1 MRAQLPKYNASLI
14 NEFDNTLRRS
24 IRGDVRFDHATRILY
39 STDASIY
46 QIEPI
51 GVAFPMTPDELV
63 ACVEAANMFKIPILP
78 RGSGTSLAGQAIG
91 PALILDCSRYLQ
103 GLIKINPEQM
113 IAIVEPGVVISTL
126 NKKAAKFGLEFGP
139 DPASAERATIGGS
152 LANNAAGAHSIRY
165 GMCADHF
172 LSGEIILSDGSTAH
186 FGSISIEE
194 AHRKAGSNI
203 REGMIYRAVLAI
215 RERHA
220 AEIRANWPKTWR
232 RASGYNLNYL
242 LPWSPSQPPQWAQL
256 SQALSESILGNHG
269 FGYPP
274 IQDGMVNLAPIIAG
288 SEGTLGIISQATL
301 RLVPLQKHTVLVLLA
316 FPDILA
322 ACDQI
327 PTLLSREPSAIE
339 LIPSNLIKLA
349 RNVPAYARKL
359 SFIDQLCSA
368 AGDVPT
374 LLAVEFSGEDQD
386 EIEGKAHHLIS
397 FISSPSLA
405 AFSREEQDQVWDV
418 RKAGL
423 GLLMSMPGDLK
434 PISFIEDLSVPI
446 ENLTYFISEMQKI
459 LDENGTEGDFYAHAS
474 AGCLHMR
481 PLLNPKSI
489 DFSRQLKAI
498 AQEAVDLVIRL
509 GGSVSGEHGD
519 GIARSDWLEKMYGS
533 EIVAAFRELKGA
545 ADPGCLL
552 NPGKIVDPLPM
563 DENFRYVSAQPDS
576 SWLPVMSF
584 QTQAGAWRMIGPQLE
599 AMPGAGMLSAVE
611 MCNGAGVCRK
621 NDGVMCP
628 SFQVTREEMHCTRGR
643 ANLLRALFTG
653 RLSATNPADLA
664 TIYQALDLCLACKGC
679 KSECPSA
686 VDMAKLKYEFLA
698 NYYDRKG
705 NRRPL
710 RDYLFAF
717 LDRSARIGMKFQPFS
732 NLVIRILNQSSPSKR
747 WLGLSTCRK
756 IPRLSA
762 ISLRQH
768 VETHRQ
774 ELAAN
779 HPLRSNVIFLSDPF
793 TEYFQP
799 EVGLAALRV
808 ISLAGYNAILLPV
821 IGAGRT
827 LISKGFLNAARKHAQ
842 RVLEAVNGID
852 PEGKMCIVGV
862 EPSEIYSLGDEY
874 FDFFPGD
881 ARVKAL
887 ASRSFMIDEFLVRPD
902 EDRPDKFLRIVEFR
916 EQAGLK
922 SGKILLHGHCYQKSQ
937 PPRADGYPIGVEAT
951 QKMLERVG
959 YSVQVIDSGCC
970 GMAGAFGYEAD
981 HYELSIKIGELS
993 LFPEIRF
1000 SDPQAIICAAGFS
1013 CIAQIKDGAGRTA
1026 IHPISLLYPSGIALS

>member
-1 MRAQLPKYNASLI
+1 
-14 NEFDNTLRRS
+14 
-24 IRGDVRFDHATRILY
+24 
-39 STDASIY
+39 
-46 QIEPI
+46 
-51 GVAFPMTPDELV
+51 
-63 ACVEAANMFKIPILP
+63 
-78 RGSGTSLAGQAIG
+78 
-91 PALILDCSRYLQ
+91 
-103 GLIKINPEQM
+103 
-113 IAIVEPGVVISTL
+113 
-126 NKKAAKFGLEFGP
+126 
-139 DPASAERATIGGS
+139 
-152 LANNAAGAHSIRY
+152 
-165 GMCADHF
+165 
-172 LSGEIILSDGSTAH
+172 
-186 FGSISIEE
+186 
-194 AHRKAGSNI
+194 
-203 REGMIYRAVLAI
+203 
-215 RERHA
+215 
-220 AEIRANWPKTWR
+220 
-232 RASGYNLNYL
+232 
-242 LPWSPSQPPQWAQL
+242 
-256 SQALSESILGNHG
+256 
-269 FGYPP
+269 
-274 IQDGMVNLAPIIAG
+274 
-288 SEGTLGIISQATL
+288 
-301 RLVPLQKHTVLVLLA
+301 
-316 FPDILA
+316 
-322 ACDQI
+322 
-327 PTLLSREPSAIE
+327 
-339 LIPSNLIKLA
+339 
-349 RNVPAYARKL
+349 
-359 SFIDQLCSA
+359 
-368 AGDVPT
+368 
-374 LLAVEFSGEDQD
+374 
-386 EIEGKAHHLIS
+386 
-397 FISSPSLA
+397 
-405 AFSREEQDQVWDV
+405 
-418 RKAGL
+418 
-423 GLLMSMPGDLK
+423 
-434 PISFIEDLSVPI
+434 
-446 ENLTYFISEMQKI
+446 
-459 LDENGTEGDFYAHAS
+459 
-474 AGCLHMR
+474 
-481 PLLNPKSI
+481 
-489 DFSRQLKAI
+489 
-498 AQEAVDLVIRL
+498 
-509 GGSVSGEHGD
+509 
-519 GIARSDWLEKMYGS
+519 MYGS

-874 FDFFPGD
+874 FEFVPGD
-881 ARVKAL
+881 VRVKAL